1 MKKTF
6 AIIALALFIGGISV
20 PAIAAINNV
29 PTQITLNEEDPK
41 KKEKKAE
48 TTAEGETT
56 KEGETK
62 KAATKSDGCATEK
75 KAEGDGC
82 ATEKK
87 SESKSECG

>member
-1 MKKTF
+1 MKKTL

-29 PTQITLNEEDPK
+29 PTQISLNEEDPK
-41 KKEKKAE
+41 KKEQKA
-48 TTAEGETT
+48 ETT
-56 KEGETK
+56 KEGETT

>member
-1 MKKTF
+1 MKKTL

-20 PAIAAINNV
+20 PAIAAINNI
-29 PTQITLNEEDPK
+29 PSQITLNEDDPK
-41 KKEKKAE
+41 KKVKKAE
-48 TTAEGETT
+48 AS

-62 KAATKSDGCATEK
+62 KAATKSDACATEK
-75 KAEGDGC
+75 KAEGEGC

>member
-1 MKKTF
+1 MKKTL
-6 AIIALALFIGGISV
+6 AILALALFIGGIGV
-20 PAIAAINNV
+20 PAIAAINHV
-29 PTQITLNEEDPK
+29 PAQITLNEEDPK

-48 TTAEGETT
+48 TA

-75 KAEGDGC
+75 KAEGEGC

-87 SESKSECG
+87 SESTSVCG

>member
-1 MKKTF
+1 MKKTL

-20 PAIAAINNV
+20 PAIAAINNT
-29 PTQITLNEEDPK
+29 PAQITLNEEDPK
-41 KKEKKAE
+41 KKKAE
-48 TTAEGETT
+48 AK

-82 ATEKK
+82 ATKKK